1 MEEILNEYCKQ
12 STSGLL
18 LLSMP
23 TGSGKTYNVIKFIY
37 SNYKEFAT
45 QKRKIIFITNL
56 KKNLP
61 IEELREH
68 FIVNGNRDEFKDYVL
83 FIDSNYQTVINNL
96 LAIDDEITEQFKTE
110 TFVRLKS
117 YIKIFNNNQL
127 PQSLKSTIE
136 KEIREDI
143 EPAFREFIKRTL
155 NENFKTKQARL
166 SAIKNNQ
173 EYQWIG
179 KLYPAVF
186 TDEKTVLF
194 LSMDKFIAKNTT
206 LVEPSYYF
214 YERLINKSVI
224 FIDEFDTTKESVL
237 NNIIKSGL
245 RHRVDILDLFLNI
258 HNHLMQNECPEG
270 LLRESEWRKQKSAGK
285 NWLSLREQIE
295 SFRDKAEHIFN
306 TYKLQH
312 TCKSHKDFST
322 NKRNFLFYDYQ
333 FHNVL
338 DRRKRIEIIED
349 SQNLTN
355 WIQAFD
361 FTTKTTGV
369 DIHSLLRDIAGFLT
383 YFQTGIGYLAENYR
397 HLKEEDDSIQEA
409 FPLESAVKTVL
420 NHFRLDSKDVE
431 FLTSNIIEGDLPYG
445 LRTDKGSIQR
455 QGFYDT
461 GFRYHDIVDS
471 DEHDT
476 LSKIYMFNFSRTPE
490 YFLAG
495 LCSKAMV
502 VGISATAGL
511 YTNIGNYDIEYLK
524 SRLGDSFIR
533 LKHDALVKLK
543 NAYFE
548 LTKGYAQV
556 EIKTKFIEVNSQKE
570 AIEKLERLL
579 EDKVAANHL
588 WNTLQY
594 KISDDKQYREFVF
607 SRYVKA
613 LSVWKYFLDNPDCHG
628 FLCFFNKIPKP
639 KDLDFDL
646 DILHEYAELLLD
658 GNKESISNCVSE
670 TIVVLSGV
678 EFEEKKAQILNDLKN
693 NKRRFIISSYQISGV
708 GQNLQFSIPDSIKPI
723 HINGLPKQGCMDIN
737 GIYLDN
743 PTNLLVNISKE
754 KIEDDEFIKYIF
766 QLEFLVQNGAISL
779 NTFRSK
785 LDEAFK
791 RYLGGSNKVKH
802 DFKNL
807 YNTNAYSRYVNKIVI
822 QAVGRIC
829 RTNMKAS
836 TIHILA
842 DTVIRKHLTGFCL
855 PEDVIPIREY
865 TALLKSVDES
875 TKQSEDLIEIQNRA
889 SNRSNQTSA
898 YIRRQLST
906 PWTSQSVKAW
916 QELREQV
923 LIQPAVEKE
932 PECNP
937 KWNPIYLKL
946 RKPASSYIYSQTD
959 DYEDIEVFFSNE
971 YGKKEVKEVSEKFAH
986 LPDLMKIDILLKLFT
1001 DSGWATT
1008 FPESELMLTPPM
1020 FNNIYK
1026 GALGE
1031 VCGKHIFDKL
1041 LNINLLELQV
1051 DEFERFDFKTD
1062 ANIYVDFKF
1071 WNDLVAVQADDLII
1085 KIRAKMA
1092 TVRAE
1097 RVFVINILGSSN
1109 TIFHPYISSDRKIIE
1124 VPYLCKNNKVDDE
1137 ALEFILK
1144 EFYR

>member
-12 STSGLL
+12 SNPGLL

-23 TGSGKTYNVIKFIY
+23 TGSGKTYNVINFIY
-37 SNYKEFAT
+37 SNYKEFAA

-61 IEELREH
+61 LKELEKR
-68 FIVNGNRDEFKDYVL
+68 FIADVNKDEFKDYVL
-83 FIDSNYQTVINNL
+83 FIDSNYQSVINKL
-96 LAIDDEITEQFKTE
+96 LEVEQEIPDQFKTQDYL
-110 TFVRLKS
+110 RLKDS
-117 YIKIFNNNQL
+117 IEICKNVQFPQYIKDRV
-127 PQSLKSTIE
+127 E

-155 NENFKTKQARL
+155 YENFKTKKARL
-166 SAIKNNQ
+166 AAIRNNQ

-194 LSMDKFIAKNTT
+194 LSMDKFMAKNTT

-237 NNIIKSGL
+237 NTIIKSGL

-270 LLRESEWRKQKSAGK
+270 LLKESEWRKQKSAPK

-295 SFRDKAEHIFN
+295 SFRDKADYIFN

-349 SQNLTN
+349 SQNRTN

-361 FTTKTTGV
+361 VTSKTIGV
-369 DIHSLLRDIAGFLT
+369 DIHSLLRDITGFLT

-409 FPLESAVKTVL
+409 FPLESGVKTVL

-431 FLTSNIIEGDLPYG
+431 FLTSNIIEGDLSYE
-445 LRTDKGSIQR
+445 LRTDKASIQR

-495 LCSKAMV
+495 VCSKAMV

-511 YTNIGNYDIEYLK
+511 DTNIGNYDIEYLK
-524 SRLGDSFIR
+524 SRLGNSFIR
-533 LKHDALVKLK
+533 LKDDAIFKLK

-548 LTKGYAQV
+548 ATKGYAKV

-570 AIEKLERLL
+570 AIEKLESLL
-579 EDKVAANHL
+579 EDKIAANHL
-588 WNTLQY
+588 WNTLNYQ
-594 KISDDKQYREFVF
+594 ISDDKPYREFVF

-613 LSVWKYFLDNPDCHG
+613 LTVWKYFLDNPDCHG
-628 FLCFFNKIPKP
+628 FICFFNKIPKP

-646 DILHEYAELLLD
+646 DILYDYAELLVD
-658 GNKESISNCVSE
+658 GNKEFINGSVTE
-670 TIVVLSGV
+670 TLVVLSGV
-678 EFEEKKAQILNDLKN
+678 DFEEKKAQILNDLKN
-693 NKRRFIISSYQISGV
+693 NKRRFIISSYQTSGV
-708 GQNLQFSIPDSIKPI
+708 GQNLQFSIPDTIKPI
-723 HINGLPKQGCMDIN
+723 HINDLPKHECMDLN

-743 PTNLLVNISKE
+743 PTNLLVNIYKE
-754 KIEDDEFIKYIF
+754 NIEDDDFIKYLF

-807 YNTNAYSRYVNKIVI
+807 YNTKAYSRYVNKIVI
-822 QAVGRIC
+822 QAIGRIC

-842 DTVIRKHLTGFCL
+842 DSLIRKHLAEFCL

-889 SNRSNQTSA
+889 SNRSNETSA
-898 YIRRQLST
+898 HIRRQLST
-906 PWTSQSVKAW
+906 PWTPQSVKLW

-923 LIQPAVEKE
+923 LIQPVVEKE
-932 PECNP
+932 SECNP
-937 KWNPIYLKL
+937 QWNRIYLKL

-959 DYEDIEVFFSNE
+959 DYKDIEVFFSNE
-971 YGKKEVKEVSEKFAH
+971 YGKKEVKEVSEKSAH
-986 LPDLMKIDILLKLFT
+986 LPDLMKIDILRKLFL
-1001 DSGWATT
+1001 DSGWTTT
-1008 FPESELMLTPPM
+1008 FSESELMLTPSM

-1031 VCGKHIFDKL
+1031 VCGKHILGKI
-1041 LNINLLELQV
+1041 LNINLLELEV
-1051 DEFERFDFKTD
+1051 DEFESFDFKTD
-1062 ANIYVDFKF
+1062 ANIYVDFKY
-1071 WNDLVAVQADDLII
+1071 WNDRVAVQAEELIS
-1085 KIRAKMA
+1085 KIRTKMA
-1092 TVRAE
+1092 TVGAE

-1124 VPYLCKNNKVDDE
+1124 VPYLCKNNKIDDE
-1137 ALEFILK
+1137 AIEFILK
-1144 EFYR
+1144 ELYK

>member
-12 STSGLL
+12 INPGLL

-23 TGSGKTYNVIKFIY
+23 TGFGKTYNVIKFIY
-37 SNYKEFAT
+37 SNYKEFAF

-61 IEELREH
+61 IEDLRKH
-68 FIVNGNRDEFKDYVL
+68 FIANNNRDEFEDYVL
-83 FIDSNYQTVINNL
+83 FIDSNSQSVITNL
-96 LAIDDEITEQFKTE
+96 TLIEDEIPEKFKTE
-110 TFVRLKS
+110 NYLRLKS
-117 YIKIFNNNQL
+117 YIEICKNSQL
-127 PQSLKSTIE
+127 PQSVKSTLE
-136 KEIREDI
+136 KEIRGDI
-143 EPAFREFIKRTL
+143 EPAFREFIKKTL
-155 NENFKTKQARL
+155 NENFKTKKARL
-166 SAIKNNQ
+166 LAIKNNQ

-186 TDEKTVLF
+186 TDERTVLF
-194 LSMDKFIAKNTT
+194 LSMDKFITKNST

-245 RHRVDILDLFLNI
+245 RHRVDLLDLFLNI

-270 LLRESEWRKQKSAGK
+270 LLKESKWRKQKSAGK
-285 NWLSLREQIE
+285 NWLSLGKQIE
-295 SFRDKAEHIFN
+295 SFRDKADRIFN

-312 TCKSHKDFST
+312 TCKSHKNFST
-322 NKRNFLFYDYQ
+322 NKRDFLFYDYQ

-338 DRRKRIEIIED
+338 DRHKRIEIIED
-349 SQNLTN
+349 SQNRTN

-361 FTTKTTGV
+361 VKTKTVGI

-397 HLKEEDDSIQEA
+397 HLKEEDDSIHEA
-409 FPLESAVKTVL
+409 FPLESAIKTVL

-490 YFLAG
+490 SFLAG
-495 LCSKAMV
+495 VCSKAIV

-511 YTNIGNYDIEYLK
+511 YTNIGNYDLEYLK

-533 LKHDALVKLK
+533 LKHDTLVRLK

-548 LTKGYAQV
+548 ATKGYAQIK
-556 EIKTKFIEVNSQKE
+556 IKTNFIEVESQKE
-570 AIEKLERLL
+570 AIKKLESLL
-579 EDKVAANHL
+579 KDETAANHL
-588 WNTLQY
+588 WNTLQFKIDNEKPY
-594 KISDDKQYREFVF
+594 KEFVF
-607 SRYVKA
+607 SRYVKVLTA
-613 LSVWKYFLDNPDCHG
+613 WKYFLENYDCHA
-628 FLCFFNKIPKP
+628 FICFFTKIPKLN
-639 KDLDFDL
+639 DLDFDL
-646 DILHEYAELLLD
+646 NILYEYAELLLD
-658 GNKESISNCVSE
+658 GNKEFINDKVSE

-693 NKRRFIISSYQISGV
+693 NKRRFIISSYQTSGI
-708 GQNLQFSIPDSIKPI
+708 GQNLQFPVPTDVKPI
-723 HINGLPKQGCMDIN
+723 HINDFPKHEYMDIN

-743 PTNLLVNISKE
+743 PTNLLVNISRAS
-754 KIEDDEFIKYIF
+754 IEHENFIKYIF

-791 RYLGGSNKVKH
+791 RYLGGSNKINH
-802 DFKNL
+802 NFKNL

-822 QAVGRIC
+822 QAIGRIC

-836 TIHILA
+836 TIHILC
-842 DTVIRKHLTGFCL
+842 DTLIRKHLTGLCL

-865 TALLKSVDES
+865 AALLKSINSS

-906 PWTSQSVKAW
+906 PWTPQSVKAW

-923 LIQPAVEKE
+923 LIQPVVEKE
-932 PECNP
+932 AESNP
-937 KWNPIYLKL
+937 KWNPIYLKV
-946 RKPASSYIYSQTD
+946 KQPASSYIYSQTE
-959 DYEDIEVFFSNE
+959 DYEDIEIFFCNE
-971 YGKKEVKEVSEKFAH
+971 YGKKEVKEVSEKSAY
-986 LPDLMKIDILLKLFT
+986 LPNLMKIDILHNLFV

-1031 VCGKHIFDKL
+1031 VCGKYIFDKL

-1062 ANIYVDFKF
+1062 TNIYIDFKF
-1071 WNDLVAVQADDLII
+1071 WNDRVAVQANDLIS
-1085 KIRAKMA
+1085 KIRTKMT

-1097 RVFVINILGSSN
+1097 RVFIINILGSSN
-1109 TIFHPYISSDRKIIE
+1109 TIFHPQISSDRKIIE

-1137 ALEFILK
+1137 ALEFIVK
-1144 EFYR
+1144 EL